1 MPYVRNRHSV
11 YSPIFCPFNP
21 LSKTNKKIQQKY
33 FGVFS
38 SNVRKHIENKNLIFF
53 FKSNIISA
61 TCYRYIRNSSIKPWQ
76 YVNIHVYSNREHNL
90 PSNYTVC
97 TILQTNLYQNS
108 VKNLQSYIFHW
119 KISSIFQQKIQK
131 FSLIKIPGISLAQ
144 NSTLT

>member
-1 MPYVRNRHSV
+1 MSETNIQSTRQYFVPLTPFQKPTKKSNRSILG
-11 YSPIFCPFNP
+11 YFLAMSENI
-21 LSKTNKKIQQKY
+21 SKIKTW
-33 FGVFS
+33 F
-38 SNVRKHIENKNLIFF
+38 FF

-108 VKNLQSYIFHW
+108 VKNVQSYIFYS
-119 KISSIFQQKIQK
+119 KISSIFQRKMQK